1 MSWYRSLHRLDNCSL
16 LEYLQ
21 HNGKYYHLM
30 IFMYIDE
37 GGTMYF
43 EVFSYE
49 NLGNME
55 IVFWAIM
62 ADYMCC

>member
-1 MSWYRSLHRLDNCSL
+1 
-16 LEYLQ
+16 
-21 HNGKYYHLM
+21 M

-62 ADYMCC
+62 ADYCVAEVANICMFLIRDQ